1 MRVKAEEK
9 GLQFSFELAN
19 GLPAAV
25 TIDETRLRQVLLNL
39 LGNAVKFTDSGS
51 VTLRV
56 MPARPAG
63 APSEQGAEESARLRF
78 EVADSGIGMSAQQL
92 ARLFQPFEQ
101 VANMAR
107 REGGTGLGLAI
118 SQQLVRLMG
127 GNIAVISEP
136 GKGSRFWFELA
147 VPVAASIVPI
157 LPVQRT
163 IIGYEGE
170 RRRLLIVD
178 DVPQNR
184 VMLMDLLQA
193 LGFLMAS
200 AGNGLECLAM
210 LDSFKPDLIVMDV
223 MMPEMDGNTA
233 TRRIRRLPQ
242 WCKIPIIAVTASA
255 SHEDELKCRE
265 AGVDAFLAKP
275 VDHDVLLDT
284 IGAQL
289 SLSWHTRQSRAE
301 ANATED
307 EEGGALVIPPDQE
320 IEALWQLARI
330 GNMSTIREHA
340 NYLAALDPATIRR
353 RWLPSWRVT
362 GLKARCLRLDC
373 ACRCHGRRA
382 RTARLPHE
390 ISSQTKKELVLT

>member
-1 MRVKAEEK
+1 
-9 GLQFSFELAN
+9 
-19 GLPAAV
+19 
-25 TIDETRLRQVLLNL
+25 
-39 LGNAVKFTDSGS
+39 
-51 VTLRV
+51 
-56 MPARPAG
+56 
-63 APSEQGAEESARLRF
+63 
-78 EVADSGIGMSAQQL
+78 VADSGIGMSEQQL
-92 ARLFQPFEQ
+92 GRLFQPFEQ
-101 VANMAR
+101 VANLAR

-147 VPVAASIVPI
+147 VPVATSTVPI
-157 LPVQRT
+157 SAVQRT

-178 DVPQNR
+178 DVLQNR
-184 VMLMDLLQA
+184 AMLTELQA

-223 MMPEMDGNTA
+223 MMPEMDGNEA

-242 WCKIPIIAVTASA
+242 WSKIPIIAVTASA
-255 SHEDELKCRE
+255 SHEDELKCHE

-275 VDHDVLLDT
+275 VDHDVLLNL

-289 SLSWHTRQSRAE
+289 SLSWRTRQAQME
-301 ANATED
+301 ANESEN
-307 EEGGALVIPPDQE
+307 EEGGALVIPPAHE

-330 GNMSTIREHA
+330 GNMRTIRERA
-340 NYLAALDPATIRR
+340 QYLAALDPAYTPFAQR
-353 RWLPSWRVT
+353 LQLLAQGYHS
-362 GLKARCLRLDC
+362 KAML
-373 ACRCHGRRA
+373 AFVA
-382 RTARLPHE
+382 RYRSESTVPPA
-390 ISSQTKKELVLT
+390 